1 MAVQARADARWAQRE
16 IGVDNNLMMV
26 ILHGIAIMD
35 GHEEG
40 NTCSLNAL
48 IDAIQKRSVFGS
60 HVDVC

>member
-1 MAVQARADARWAQRE
+1 MAVQARADARWAQHE

-40 NTCSLNAL
+40 NQRSLDAL
-48 IDAIQKRSVFGS
+48 IDAIQHRFVGTCD
-60 HVDVC
+60 VDVC

>member
-40 NTCSLNAL
+40 NARSLNAL
-48 IDAIQKRSVFGS
+48 IDAIQKRSVFAS
-60 HVDVC
+60 HVDFC